1 MLRRWIVSAILVVS
15 ACAPAPDALRTIAID
30 VDGMRREFDLIVP
43 TTATTGSPLVIVLH
57 GLTGTS
63 TEIRR
68 LSGFDTIGRERG
80 FVVAFPQ
87 ALGFIPTWRAN
98 PAFGDADV
106 RFLEALV
113 EEVAAMTPVS
123 AVFVIGFSN
132 GGGMAARMGCER
144 PDLVAG
150 IGTVAGA
157 FEEPPCLPDRPVP
170 LLAFHGTADPIVPFD
185 GVPGSLPAIPAW
197 SAAWAESAECA
208 GPVDLPPV
216 DDIALTTWEGCTAPV
231 TLVTVGD
238 GGHAWPGSGR
248 PMATDAISATEWFA
262 DFVETVLAGD
272 RVYAPRP

>member
-1 MLRRWIVSAILVVS
+1 MLVVS
-15 ACAPAPDALRTIAID
+15 ACAPAPDSLRTIAID
-30 VDGMRREFDLIVP
+30 IDGMRREFDLIVP
-43 TTATTGSPLVIVLH
+43 ASATAGSPLVIVLH
-57 GLTGTS
+57 GLTGTKA
-63 TEIRR
+63 EIRR
-68 LSGFDTIGRERG
+68 LSGFDAVGRERG

-106 RFLEALV
+106 RFLAALV
-113 EEVAAMTPVS
+113 DEVQSTTPVS

-170 LLAFHGTADPIVPFD
+170 LLAFHGTTDPIVPYD
-185 GVPGSLPAIPAW
+185 GVAGSLPAITRW
-197 SAAWAESAECA
+197 SAAWAGSAGCA
-208 GPVDLPPV
+208 GSSSEAPI
-216 DDIALTTWEGCTAPV
+216 DDIAVTTWEGCAAPV
-231 TLVTVGD
+231 TLVTVDG

-248 PMATDAISATEWFA
+248 PMATDSISATEWFA
-262 DFVETVLAGD
+262 DFVESILAGD
-272 RVYAPRP
+272 TVYAPRP